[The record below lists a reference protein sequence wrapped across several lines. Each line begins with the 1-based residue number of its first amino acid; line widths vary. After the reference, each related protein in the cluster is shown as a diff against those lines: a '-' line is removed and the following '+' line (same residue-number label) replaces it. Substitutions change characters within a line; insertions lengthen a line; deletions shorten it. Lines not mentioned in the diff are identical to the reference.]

1 MQLLLH
7 NIVYATCLEGHKR
20 QQHWIHQKTLAV
32 RQLSGSKAAEGSCTL
47 VRALLRAVALP
58 ASSKAYHSLSRK
70 AARLTATLE
79 LPDSN

>member
-20 QQHWIHQKTLAV
+20 QQHWIHQKTMAV
-32 RQLSGSKAAEGSCTL
+32 RQLSGSKAVEGSCTL

-58 ASSKAYHSLSRK
+58 ASSKAYYLVPFSVAK
-70 AARLTATLE
+70 GCPA
-79 LPDSN
+79 DSHP